1 MDSEYFVLLFWIVFV
16 KVLLAVFREE
26 KAHLFTLISLYLDVD
41 SVLLQVN
48 LVVFSF
54 RSCKRSNWLNFTIR
68 SCRVTKESLEIV
80 ANKVNIVESRSA
92 VNKSAARHPHKLRE
106 VFFDFHQIVLAVLR
120 LCRFIASHRVK
131 LIFQLEI
138 NLTKALF

>member
-26 KAHLFTLISLYLDVD
+26 KTLLLTLISFDLDID

-54 RSCKRSNWLNFTIR
+54 RSCKRSYWLNLFR
-68 SCRVTKESLEIV
+68 RNCRVTKESLEIV

-106 VFFDFHQIVLAVLR
+106 VVFDFHQIVLAVL
-120 LCRFIASHRVK
+120 
-131 LIFQLEI
+131 
-138 NLTKALF
+138 